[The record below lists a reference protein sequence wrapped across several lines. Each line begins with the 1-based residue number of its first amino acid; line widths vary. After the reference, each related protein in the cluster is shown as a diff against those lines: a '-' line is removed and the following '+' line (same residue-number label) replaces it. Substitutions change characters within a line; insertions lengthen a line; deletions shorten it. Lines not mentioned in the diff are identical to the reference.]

1 MARRW
6 LLAALFALGLPTAA
20 QARGALTLGPIARV
34 GLGEKADH
42 VGVRGAMEGQFV
54 LLAVERYTS
63 QAEVR
68 TRGELALHLAIPFG
82 RGVSVEPVI
91 GLMPYDRTESA
102 DGSTVLCVS
111 ATGGLRFVTPILGQV
126 YLLAEPLRVEKRLIK
141 VTLPAAGGLPIM
153 DDSGLY
159 EYTSAAALGYVW

>member
-6 LLAALFALGLPTAA
+6 LLAALFVLGLPSAA
-20 QARGALTLGPIARV
+20 EARGALAFGPIARV

-42 VGVRGAMEGQFV
+42 VGARGAIEGEYV
-54 LLAVERYTS
+54 LLAVERYSSAT
-63 QAEVR
+63 EVR
-68 TRGELALHLAIPFG
+68 TRGELALHVAIPLG
-82 RGVSVEPVI
+82 RGVSVEPVL

-111 ATGGLRFVTPILGQV
+111 ATGGLRFVTPILGTV
-126 YLLAEPLRVEKRLIK
+126 YLLAEPVRVEKRLIK

-153 DDSGLY
+153 DDSRVY
-159 EYTSAAALGYVW
+159 EYTSAAALRYVW